1 MKNTLEKYGRIIA
14 LLHTLLCTIH
24 SWQYAVAVS
33 SFRIPHFIQLNF
45 SQMGN
50 ETGEHHTGNPT
61 QIVLM
66 KQLITQ

>member
-1 MKNTLEKYGRIIA
+1 MGELLRCCIHYCTLF
-14 LLHTLLCTIH
+14 IH
-24 SWQYAVAVS
+24 GSRQKGVAVS
-33 SFRIPHFIQLNF
+33 SNRIPHFIQLNF

-66 KQLITQ
+66 KQLIA